1 MTGGLAFGTLLLT
14 SLPKSGL
21 SSGVAQWS
29 ACWAHNP
36 KVPGS
41 KPGSAIRFRPT
52 QTASLRHE
60 SSVRWLQRKWAKSG
74 WLHGNT
80 FVEDRPA
87 PCRQHPMTG
96 GLAFGTL
103 LLTSLPESGLS
114 SGVAQWSACLAHNP
128 KVPGSKPGSAIRFP
142 STRPLC
148 FCCGWSETEP
158 HKKCADA
165 GDPTAASPITS
176 AGAVLVSPGD
186 GWLGPW
192 YFDANTLAKKWSQ
205 QRSGAVASVLG
216 S

>member
-1 MTGGLAFGTLLLT
+1 MSKPLDDAVIDVNI
-14 SLPKSGL
+14 
-21 SSGVAQWS
+21 SGVAQWL

-36 KVPGS
+36 KVPG
-41 KPGSAIRFRPT
+41 
-52 QTASLRHE
+52 L
-60 SSVRWLQRKWAKSG
+60 
-74 WLHGNT
+74 
-80 FVEDRPA
+80 
-87 PCRQHPMTG
+87 
-96 GLAFGTL
+96 
-103 LLTSLPESGLS
+103 
-114 SGVAQWSACLAHNP
+114 
-128 KVPGSKPGSAIRFP
+128 KPGSAIRFP